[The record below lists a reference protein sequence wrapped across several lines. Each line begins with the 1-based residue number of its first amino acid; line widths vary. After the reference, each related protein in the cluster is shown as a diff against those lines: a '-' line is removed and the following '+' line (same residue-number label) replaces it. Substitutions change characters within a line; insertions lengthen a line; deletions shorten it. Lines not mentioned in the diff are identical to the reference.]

1 MGWGEGAG
9 AFAESFLKGYQ
20 TFQQND
26 RANAEAERLKAAQAM
41 ELERSKQ
48 LSAIVQRI
56 IDAQQKKKNGQT
68 GFLETPT
75 GEPVN
80 SNLKPFEVTL
90 PAGTP
95 DSQVQQ
101 VASGLTNKQIP
112 IPQVG
117 AGQFGMLSGED
128 DLKQLY
134 LQAAAIYPE
143 KFLPL
148 LQKDDSGYDKL
159 MAQMLIAQMRNNVT
173 REGYTSREGIAAE
186 NNALRKAIE
195 AMRDARGNAGQDN
208 KDRQYASNLRKEYN
222 NLPEIKEGNSV
233 QPKILSMEKAYAES
247 LKTNN
252 FVAVDQALITLFN
265 KLTDPTSVV
274 RESEYARTPENIPY
288 FNAIKGKANKI
299 LEGGAGLTQAERNA
313 LIKMA
318 RDMNKGYSELR
329 QKRAGEYR
337 GYANLS
343 GLNGDEI
350 INDTYLKGDTPS
362 TGKQRFVIKAVK

>member
-1 MGWGEGAG
+1 M
-9 AFAESFLKGYQ
+9 
-20 TFQQND
+20 
-26 RANAEAERLKAAQAM
+26 
-41 ELERSKQ
+41 
-48 LSAIVQRI
+48 
-56 IDAQQKKKNGQT
+56 
-68 GFLETPT
+68 
-75 GEPVN
+75 
-80 SNLKPFEVTL
+80 
-90 PAGTP
+90 
-95 DSQVQQ
+95 
-101 VASGLTNKQIP
+101 
-112 IPQVG
+112 
-117 AGQFGMLSGED
+117 
-128 DLKQLY
+128 
-134 LQAAAIYPE
+134 
-143 KFLPL
+143 
-148 LQKDDSGYDKL
+148 
-159 MAQMLIAQMRNNVT
+159 MLIANQRNNVT

-195 AMRDARGNAGQDN
+195 AMRDARGTAGQGN
-208 KDRQYASNLRKEYN
+208 KDRQYGVTLRKEYN
-222 NLPEIKEGNSV
+222 SLPEIKEGNSV

-350 INDTYLKGDTPS
+350 INDTYLTGDTPS